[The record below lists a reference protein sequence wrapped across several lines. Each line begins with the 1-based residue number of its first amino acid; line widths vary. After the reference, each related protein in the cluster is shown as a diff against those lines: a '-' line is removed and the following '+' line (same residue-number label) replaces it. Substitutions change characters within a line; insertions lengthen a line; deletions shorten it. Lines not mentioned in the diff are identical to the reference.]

1 MNSGDSGGDHAEEKE
16 TEKKMFSV
24 SSLLLCLFSFRVSF
38 ESYAG
43 EKIDIEIRTPV
54 TSISALILLST
65 RKNKCE
71 SYKH

>member
-1 MNSGDSGGDHAEEKE
+1 VNSGDSGGDHAEENEAK
-16 TEKKMFSV
+16 KKMFSV

-71 SYKH
+71 NYKH